1 MPTADAAGKFTV
13 FNIKGNRLRLRKP
26 VTLLL
31 EILNQQ
37 RQQLCQYQTG
47 RVSSGDDDASNQDIV
62 GVGERFAA
70 AFHLLEAKVDGFA
83 DIGEGLGDGLA
94 LRVTAGDGGADHD
107 VAAIVLIGSRKTLKS
122 RVVMPCPLA
131 VSLPRSVAV
140 EELKVQELKVEA
152 AGLVVSG
159 DPLQVAML
167 LYKG

>member
-62 GVGERFAA
+62 GVGERFRR
-70 AFHLLEAKVDGFA
+70 GFPSPRGKGRWA
-83 DIGEGLGDGLA
+83 SRILA
-94 LRVTAGDGGADHD
+94 RASET
-107 VAAIVLIGSRKTLKS
+107 VL
-122 RVVMPCPLA
+122 P
-131 VSLPRSVAV
+131 
-140 EELKVQELKVEA
+140 
-152 AGLVVSG
+152 
-159 DPLQVAML
+159 
-167 LYKG
+167 

>member
-107 VAAIVLIGSRKTLKS
+107 VAAIVLIGLEKDFEVAGGHALSTGGKFTALSGGRRVEGS
-122 RVVMPCPLA
+122 RVEGGSGWTRRLR
-131 VSLPRSVAV
+131 RSVTGCNV
-140 EELKVQELKVEA
+140 TL
-152 AGLVVSG
+152 
-159 DPLQVAML
+159 
-167 LYKG
+167 